1 MKITV
6 IGASGS
12 VGAPTVF
19 YLAANRLADE
29 FLMIG
34 GTRQNLLQQ
43 HAIDISTAVSS
54 RDVIIRTGD
63 YIDMAGSDIV
73 INAAG
78 APQGLIADR
87 MEMLPK
93 NVELIKQISGKIKQY
108 CPDAIVITATNPVD
122 PLNYAM
128 WLSGGFDRKKLIG
141 YSINDSFR
149 FREMLAKAYNVRVSQ
164 VDGIVIG
171 EHGSTQV
178 YLFSTARVNGE
189 KIGVSEDIKIK
200 IRSEIPN
207 ILKRLEELQSG
218 RTAGWTCAIGLEK
231 IVRAIIEDSEDVFP
245 CSVVLDGEYGVNRI
259 SMSVPVRLGKK
270 GVREIL
276 EYRLAPDEAEGLK
289 KTVAVLE
296 KAAKIVDENIS

>member
-6 IGASGS
+6 IGAAGS
-12 VGAPTVF
+12 VGAPAVF
-19 YLAANRLADE
+19 YLAANRLAHE

-63 YIDMAGSDIV
+63 YSDMSGSDII

-78 APQGLIADR
+78 VQQGLIADR

-93 NVELIKQISGKIKQY
+93 NIELIKQISIKIKQY

-122 PLNYAM
+122 PLNYAT
-128 WLSGGFDRKKLIG
+128 WLSGGFDPKKIIG

-149 FREMLAKAYNVRVSQ
+149 FREMLAKACKVKVSQ
-164 VDGIVIG
+164 VDGLVIG

-178 YLFSTARVNGE
+178 YLFSTA
-189 KIGVSEDIKIK
+189 KIDGKKINVSEEIKAK

-218 RTAGWTCAIGLEK
+218 RTAGWTCAIGLER
-231 IVRAIIEDSEDVFP
+231 IVRAIVENTGDIIP
-245 CSVVLDGEYGVNRI
+245 CSVMLDGEYGVNGI
-259 SMSVPVRLGKK
+259 SMSVPVRLGKN
-270 GVREIL
+270 GVLEIL
-276 EYRLAPDEAEGLK
+276 EYQLAPDEAEGLK
-289 KTVAVLE
+289 KSVSTL
-296 KAAKIVDENIS
+296 KNAARIVDDKL

>member
-6 IGASGS
+6 IGAAGS
-12 VGAPTVF
+12 VGAPAVF
-19 YLAANRLADE
+19 YLAANSLANE
-29 FLMIG
+29 FVMIG

-43 HAIDISTAVSS
+43 HALDISTAVSS
-54 RDVIIRTGD
+54 RDIIIRTGD
-63 YIDMAGSDIV
+63 YSDMSGSDIV

-78 APQGLIADR
+78 VPQGLISDR

-93 NVELIKQISGKIKQY
+93 NIDLIKQISKKIKQY

-122 PLNYAM
+122 PLNYAT
-128 WLSGGFDRKKLIG
+128 WLSGGFDRKKIIG

-164 VDGIVIG
+164 VDGLVIG

-178 YLFSTARVNGE
+178 YLFSTA
-189 KIGVSEDIKIK
+189 KIDGKEINVSEEIKTK

-231 IVRAIIEDSEDVFP
+231 IVRAIVEDTKEIFP
-245 CSVVLDGEYGVNRI
+245 CSVMLDGEYGVNGI
-259 SMSVPVRLGKK
+259 SMSVPVRLAKT
-270 GVREIL
+270 GVLEIK
-276 EYRLAPDEAEGLK
+276 EYKLAPDEVEGVK
-289 KTVAVLE
+289 KTVSTL
-296 KAAKIVDENIS
+296 KTAARIVDEKL